1 MPLYEYQCDACHHR
15 FERIQKYSDP
25 LIAICPSCGGGA
37 VKKLFSSPAFQFKGS
52 GFYKT
57 DYPTKSSTEAGSAKN
72 SRSGPSSD
80 SSDSSSS
87 SSSTAPTAPATST
100 SDSTK
105 SSDSG
110 KSDSGKSDSGKS
122 DFSKKD

>member
-25 LIAICPSCGGGA
+25 LIAVCPSCGGA

-100 SDSTK
+100 GDSTK

-122 DFSKKD
+122 DSSKKD